1 MTTKEAP
8 SIAAVPLESGD
19 RLTRAEFER
28 RYACRPDTKKAELVE
43 GVVYVASP
51 VRINH
56 HTRPHGIVT
65 TWIGVFASRTPGV
78 VFGPEGTIRLDND
91 NEPQPDVLMAW
102 DEAHGGQSRISEDDY
117 LEGAPEL
124 VVEVAASSAAYDLH
138 DKMRAYRRNGVRE
151 YLVWQMLENRLDW
164 FRLKDGEYL
173 PVLSGDDG
181 IIESEA
187 FPRLLLH
194 VPSLLAQDLAG
205 VLKAL
210 DTPDTR

>member
-28 RYACRPDTKKAELVE
+28 RYACRPDIKKAELVE

-65 TWIGVFASRTPGV
+65 TWAGVFTSRTPGTI
-78 VFGPEGTIRLDND
+78 FGPDGTVRLDND
-91 NEPQPDVLMAW
+91 NEPQPDVMLFW
-102 DEAHGGQSRISEDDY
+102 DEAHGGQARISEDDY

-124 VVEVAASSAAYDLH
+124 VVEVAASSASYDLH

-151 YLVWQMLENRLDW
+151 YIVWQILENRLDW
-164 FRLKDGEYL
+164 FRLKDGEYVKTS
-173 PVLSGDDG
+173 PDKDG
-181 IIESEA
+181 IIESET
-187 FPRLLLH
+187 FPGLRLH

-210 DTPDTR
+210 DAPDTD